1 MSKLKYWFVKIRNKE
16 KPDVK
21 YRGMIIEAKCE
32 RSALF
37 LLSTK
42 WKETREYYEDK
53 ILHNKESRIEIVKF
67 IEISK
72 EKFDRL
78 SRLEK
83 KRKEKEYQE
92 WLANGGKEKAMKK
105 LLSLVSLS
113 TFIKEDYYI
122 K

>member
-1 MSKLKYWFVKIRNKE
+1 MSKLKYWFVRIRNKE

-42 WKETREYYEDK
+42 YKQVSEYYEDK

-67 IEISK
+67 VEISK

-83 KRKEKEYQE
+83 KRKEKEHQE
-92 WLANGGKEKAMKK
+92 WLVNGGKEKMRR
-105 LLSLVSLS
+105 LLSLASLS
-113 TFIKEDYYI
+113 TFTKEDYYL
-122 K
+122 